1 MQPKFNLDQYLTE
14 GVEAIVKDALAASLK
29 NPKETAFLFT
39 YALAAKRAA
48 NTRESFAAKGK
59 HIPSFL
65 IASITN
71 RCNLHC
77 AGCYARANSI
87 CDDAETTRCSR
98 TRTGAAYLRKRRIW
112 ASRSACSRA
121 ANP

>member
-1 MQPKFNLDQYLTE
+1 MNPGFDLDQYLTL
-14 GVEAIVKDALAASLK
+14 GVESIVKDALAASLK
-29 NPKETAFLFT
+29 NPKETAFLLS
-39 YALAAKRAA
+39 YALAGKRAA
-48 NTRESFAAKGK
+48 ATRQRFAQEGK

-87 CDDAETTRCSR
+87 CDDADTSVLLTDDDWTRIFAKSAFRFAC
-98 TRTGAAYLRKRRIW
+98 LRAENR
-112 ASRSACSRA
+112 
-121 ANP
+121 